1 MGNGTISRHSFR
13 VLSGTSGVVGV
24 LMLVLSFA
32 INPGPP
38 HNADSS
44 ELIRF
49 GQNNFGTILW
59 GAWLQAAG
67 PVLIVLF
74 AFALVHLAGATQR
87 LAGWMTLFGASVLMT
102 TSLIEISFYISA
114 LFPDPAIMPTI
125 SLQFIHAVQH
135 LYFFIAA
142 PALFFPL
149 GMVLLGSTILPRVF
163 AYLGLGLAIGFEL
176 LGLIFLRRLT
186 LPDPVTALAGVQALW
201 WLGAAVMLM
210 LRDGR

>member
-1 MGNGTISRHSFR
+1 
-13 VLSGTSGVVGV
+13 
-24 LMLVLSFA
+24 MLVLSFT

-38 HNADSS
+38 HDADYA
-44 ELIRF
+44 ELVKF

-59 GAWLQAAG
+59 GAWLQAVG
-67 PVLIVLF
+67 PVLLVLF

-102 TSLIEISFYISA
+102 TSLIEITFYISA
-114 LFPDPAIMPTI
+114 LFPDPAVMPTI
-125 SLQFIHAVQH
+125 SLQFIHGVQH
-135 LYFFIAA
+135 LYFFTAA

-149 GMVLLGSTILPRVF
+149 GMVLLNSSILPRIF
-163 AYLGLGLAIGFEL
+163 GYLALVLAIGFGS

-201 WLGAAVMLM
+201 WLGAGVTLM
-210 LRDGR
+210 LRDGRKSLGTGTSQAAISQPFI